1 MQISVKDAQEKLAEL
16 LDRVESGEDV
26 ILTRDG
32 KSIAR
37 IVRAAPAL
45 TREEREAAFDRT
57 RAMAPPLT
65 EDQHQPSLDDI
76 QARVRRKIDPFP
88 ETSAARSQDFLYDE
102 DGIPR

>member
-45 TREEREAAFDRT
+45 TREEREAAFDRI

>member
-1 MQISVKDAQEKLAEL
+1 MQISVKDAQENLAEL

-45 TREEREAAFDRT
+45 TREEREAAFDRI
-57 RAMAPPLT
+57 RAMAPPFSDD
-65 EDQHQPSLDDI
+65 EHQPSLDDI
-76 QARVRRKIDPFP
+76 QARVRSKIDPFP

-102 DGIPR
+102 DGIPQ